1 MLWVPSNCLIP
12 VILKESFTQFWE
24 DNDCD
29 WSAVDVENPHG
40 WSKGHQ
46 EVGVP
51 VFLDGLGAAELDVR
65 GLCEMLFCLPIHAKS
80 YSLFSLTSLRSF
92 LLCGCHNQLQ
102 SHVKLLLWIFQ
113 FFSFC
118 LKTVL
123 GKSALFACLHGSLLD
138 QCPRDKAEN
147 ETISVC
153 FPLLLSQDNLP
164 WCNLG
169 LRNRK
174 WEKDQMCWI
183 TYGESDFNRSPNG
196 TSAGVVAL
204 AHQVT

>member
-29 WSAVDVENPHG
+29 WSAVDVENPHA

-102 SHVKLLLWIFQ
+102 SRVKLLLWIFQ

-118 LKTVL
+118 LKDCL
-123 GKSALFACLHGSLLD
+123 GEVSFICLSPWQFIGPMPKRQSRKWDNISLL
-138 QCPRDKAEN
+138 P
-147 ETISVC
+147 T
-153 FPLLLSQDNLP
+153 
-164 WCNLG
+164 
-169 LRNRK
+169 
-174 WEKDQMCWI
+174 
-183 TYGESDFNRSPNG
+183 SPFSG
-196 TSAGVVAL
+196 QFTPM
-204 AHQVT
+204 